1 MEDVMAANLSAP
13 ERQKMKDIVAG
24 LDTKAAR
31 IRALDSAGY
40 SRSQIA
46 AFLEIRYQHV
56 RNVLVRDAATKPP
69 KEVSVAIG
77 PGGRI
82 VIPAPYRQA
91 LGLSEGDQVMLS
103 LGDAEVR
110 VASRKAKIRAAQDLI
125 AKYVPQDVDL
135 VDELIAERRRE
146 ASRDSGANDG

>member
-1 MEDVMAANLSAP
+1 MAVNLAASD
-13 ERQKMKDIVAG
+13 RQKMEEIVEG
-24 LDTKAAR
+24 LPTKAAR
-31 IRALDSAGY
+31 IRALNSAGY
-40 SRSQIA
+40 SRPQIA
-46 AFLEIRYQHV
+46 TFLEIRYQHV
-56 RNVLVRDAATKPP
+56 RNVLVRSEAENPP

-110 VASRKAKIRAAQDLI
+110 IASRKAKILAAQDLI

-135 VDELIAERRRE
+135 ADELIAERRRE
-146 ASRDSGANDG
+146 ARRDRGASDG

>member
-1 MEDVMAANLSAP
+1 MVANLAAS
-13 ERQKMKDIVAG
+13 ERQNMERVAAG
-24 LDTKAAR
+24 LPTKSAK
-31 IRALDSAGY
+31 IRALNAAGY

-46 AFLEIRYQHV
+46 SFLDIRYQHV
-56 RNVLVRDAATKPP
+56 RNVLIQSEVATPP
-69 KEVSVAIG
+69 KEVSVSIG

-91 LGLSEGDQVMLS
+91 LGLSEGDQVMLT
-103 LGDAEVR
+103 LDDGEVR

-135 VDELIAERRRE
+135 VDELISERRRE
-146 ASRDSGANDG
+146 SKREGGGNRG

>member
-1 MEDVMAANLSAP
+1 MAGSLAASDRQNME
-13 ERQKMKDIVAG
+13 RIVTG
-24 LDTKAAR
+24 LPTKAAK
-31 IRALDSAGY
+31 IRALHSAGY

-46 AFLEIRYQHV
+46 TFLDIRYQHV
-56 RNVLVRDAATKPP
+56 RNVLVRSERATPP

-91 LGLSEGDQVMLS
+91 LGLSEGDQVMLTM
-103 LGDAEVR
+103 DDEEVR
-110 VASRKAKIRAAQDLI
+110 IASRKTKIRAAQDLV
-125 AKYVPQDVDL
+125 AKYVPANVDL

-146 ASRDSGANDG
+146 AAREDDKKR